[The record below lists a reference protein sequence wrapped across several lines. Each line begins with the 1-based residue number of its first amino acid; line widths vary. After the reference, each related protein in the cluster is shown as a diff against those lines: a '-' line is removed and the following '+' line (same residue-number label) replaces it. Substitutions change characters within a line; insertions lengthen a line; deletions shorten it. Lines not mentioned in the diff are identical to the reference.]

1 MRRRRRRGRVGGGW
15 ARLPGLGPRP
25 RGDYSDC
32 SYKSSNM
39 ALTFPARRT
48 VSPAQP
54 RYAQLA
60 QTLLNEIEAGKYPV
74 GSQLPTEFALCE
86 QFGVSRATAREAVL
100 RLVHMGLVGR
110 QPRVGST
117 VLARSTQ
124 PAYRQSTADVGDLYQ
139 YATDTTLVIES
150 STTRRIGDAEAA
162 LLEATPGQTWLHLK
176 GRRHVKMRPEP
187 ICLTELWLHPA
198 FRSIR
203 GMSGPL
209 KGAVHAAIEQQFGE
223 VVASVEQEIRA
234 VALTRTQAQA
244 LQAAPRSP
252 ALWVCRR
259 YRNRQGE
266 LIELAISTH
275 PADRFSYS
283 TVLRREWAPGE
294 PSARTPSR

>member
-1 MRRRRRRGRVGGGW
+1 M
-15 ARLPGLGPRP
+15 
-25 RGDYSDC
+25 
-32 SYKSSNM
+32 
-39 ALTFPARRT
+39 
-48 VSPAQP
+48 
-54 RYAQLA
+54 QLA

-74 GSQLPTEFALCE
+74 GSLLPTEFELCE
-86 QFGVSRATAREAVL
+86 QFGVSRSTAREAVK

-117 VLARSTQ
+117 VLARVSTA
-124 PAYRQSTADVGDLYQ
+124 AYRQNTAQVGDLYQ
-139 YATDTTLVIES
+139 YATDTTLVIEAS
-150 STTRRIGDAEAA
+150 ATRRIGQEEAA
-162 LLEATPGQTWLHLK
+162 MLEAQPGETWLHLQ
-176 GRRHVKMRPEP
+176 GRRHAKIRREP

-203 GMSGPL
+203 GIMGPL
-209 KGAVHAAIEQQFGE
+209 KGAVHAAVEAQFGE

-234 VALTRTQAQA
+234 VALTRSQAED

-259 YRNRQGE
+259 YRNQQGE

-283 TVLRREWAPGE
+283 TVLSREWRAGAAPSQAVGG
-294 PSARTPSR
+294 